1 MRGKSIALLLLALG
15 CGLVASVGITQV
27 VGRRSADKAAQVAE
41 KQAIYVA
48 AKEVPLGTKLTAEMI
63 KLEDWDKDKVPAG
76 TLVRA
81 EDVEGRGA
89 RTHFYVGE
97 PILEQK
103 LFGHGLGDR
112 SDELIPK
119 GYRVVSVK
127 VDPVTIH
134 HGLILPGTRVDLQL
148 YMQRNQGMGISET
161 STKTILQ
168 DIKVFAVND
177 VYGLDTT
184 GQGTKSIQATTVSLL
199 VTPEQAAKVTLA
211 SELGMIRLI
220 MRGPED
226 DKVVAAASARPQDLF
241 GGGEGAQR
249 DREVLVPNAG
259 REPGEM
265 DKGFKEYLKSLQAK
279 MAAKSE
285 PAAPPRQAARWNMR
299 LLRGADIRDIELH
312 EDDSSGPAQSGAP
325 AAPGGPAQSGQSV
338 WKATGL
344 GGNPAKE
351 AQLQPD
357 RPKADGRLVPP
368 GKEATEPGKPGSTV
382 EKGKE
387 AIPAQ
392 DSPKPA

>member
-27 VGRRSADKAAQVAE
+27 VRRPTDKAAPVAE

-76 TLVRA
+76 ALARA

-89 RTHFYVGE
+89 RVHLYVGE
-97 PILEQK
+97 PILEPK
-103 LFGHGLGDR
+103 LFGHGSGER

-134 HGLILPGTRVDLQL
+134 HGLVLPGTRVDLQL
-148 YMQRNQGMGISET
+148 YIQRNQGLGISET

-177 VYGLDTT
+177 VYGLDAA

-241 GGGEGAQR
+241 GGGEGAHR

-259 REPGEM
+259 REPNGM
-265 DKGFKEYLKSLQAK
+265 DKGFKEYLKSLQAE

-299 LLRGADIRDIELH
+299 LLRGADIRDIELR
-312 EDDSSGPAQSGAP
+312 EDDSGAS
-325 AAPGGPAQSGQSV
+325 AAAGGPAQSGQGV
-338 WKATGL
+338 WKPIGL

-351 AQLQPD
+351 AQGQPD

-392 DSPKPA
+392 DLPKPV